1 MSRISIDV
9 SDEEHRK
16 LKAMAALKGQS
27 LKDFLL
33 QRTLGEETM
42 QPDGEAALEELVS
55 ILDAR
60 VQRAEKDGVSVRT
73 VDEIFRQA
81 RRDVKAGKNG

>member
-1 MSRISIDV
+1 MSRISIDI

-33 QRTLGEETM
+33 QRTLG
-42 QPDGEAALEELVS
+42 DGLQSGEDAALMELVEL
-55 ILDAR
+55 LDAR
-60 VQRAEKDGVSVRT
+60 VYRAEKEGVSTRT
-73 VDEIFRQA
+73 MDEIFQQA
-81 RRDVKAGKNG
+81 RSEAKAGENG

>member
-9 SDEEHRK
+9 SEEEHRK

-33 QRTLGEETM
+33 QRPLSEEAQGEE
-42 QPDGEAALEELVS
+42 DSALVELVAL
-55 ILDAR
+55 LDAR
-60 VQRAEKDGVSVRT
+60 VQRAEKDGVSTRKVG
-73 VDEIFRQA
+73 EIFRQA
-81 RRDVKAGKNG
+81 IQELKAGKNG

>member
-1 MSRISIDV
+1 MSRISIDI

-33 QRTLGEETM
+33 QRTLGEERTAE
-42 QPDGEAALEELVS
+42 EAALVELVAL
-55 ILDAR
+55 LDAR
-60 VQRAEKDGVSVRT
+60 VQRSEKEGVSSRT

-81 RRDVKAGKNG
+81 RREVKAGKNG

>member
-33 QRTLGEETM
+33 QRALGETTQNDE
-42 QPDGEAALEELVS
+42 DSALVELVS
-55 ILDAR
+55 FLDAR
-60 VQRAEKDGVSVRT
+60 VQRAEKEGVSLRT

-81 RRDVKAGKNG
+81 RSAVKAGKNG